1 MAKVV
6 VKKLSGATAR
16 EIGAK
21 KAAVKTKL
29 VRNDDGRKV
38 SLLTLDTGS
47 QSFGSDL
54 TYAFGKNVAKARR
67 DNKRI
72 TGSLDRV
79 PAKR

>member
-6 VKKLSGATAR
+6 VKKFNDATAR

-21 KAAVKTKL
+21 KAAVKTKY
-29 VRNDDGRKV
+29 VRDDEGRKT
-38 SLLTLDTGS
+38 SLMTLDAGS